1 MAVRVKHR
9 YVFFLF
15 VLLLAVAL
23 VVWSQIPRARTRA
36 ADAAAARWAER
47 TLAAMSLEE
56 KLGQLLMVFYY
67 GGFTSTES
75 DEYRE
80 LLRQIERHHVGG
92 VVLSTRPSPLGTQ
105 LSQAY
110 PAAALSNQLQR
121 AARYPLLVAA
131 DFERG
136 TAMRLAEGTSFP
148 YAMAIAATGR
158 PEDAAT
164 MARITAA
171 EARAVGVHWI
181 FAPVAD
187 VNVNPQNPIINTR
200 AFGEDPEQVSAFVAA
215 FVAAAE
221 EAGVLTT
228 AKHFPGHGDTAT
240 DTHVDLSRITADRA
254 RLDRV
259 ELAPFRA
266 AIRAGTSTIM
276 TGHLAVPAL
285 DPDPELPATM
295 SPRILTDLLRGEMGF
310 DGIIV
315 TDALG
320 MGGVTTRYSP
330 GEVAVR
336 SILAGADVL
345 LVPPVPDAALL
356 ALREAVA
363 SGRLPLARVDQA
375 ALRVLRAKA
384 RLGLHRAREVEL
396 DALNRTFGRPDYRAA
411 AEAIADRGVTLI
423 RNADNLVPL
432 DATRRQRVLLVAISA
447 DPDAL
452 PAAALEAELRARAED
467 VRVVRTDTRWVPVER
482 VALPPPSSWDV
493 AVVAVFVRVAD
504 RKGTVGLPAG
514 QAALVNR
521 VLASGKPA
529 VVAAFG
535 SPYLVERFPQARNW
549 IASFST
555 FEVNQRAVARALFG
569 QTEIAGQMPVTV
581 PGVAGR
587 GEGIQLPARPMEL
600 LPADDGML
608 ERFAAA
614 FAAVER
620 ATAAGALRGAL
631 LAIGHRGRLAQRTF
645 GRADAHA
652 ADALGRRVAATL
664 GLAALV
670 ERRLVELDAPVSRYL
685 PEWNSGPQPAW
696 RARAT
701 VRHLLLDAAGLP
713 QTMEALPAASD
724 PVARALAAPLAAEPG
739 ARVAPA
745 EAGAVLIGEI
755 VRRVSGRP
763 AIEFAAGRFGYTL
776 AEQLPLEDAPAA
788 ADSAGGPPGA
798 FPLVLAEKA
807 QMLLNGGI
815 YRHRR
820 ALRRATV
827 ELFTGRM
834 AVAGEARALGWEV
847 GPWSGGP
854 LSRRA
859 FGAEAGGAWLWVE
872 PDRELFILFVPSGIA
887 DGTGERLA
895 ALRSSL
901 FQAVAAAAAR

>member
-1 MAVRVKHR
+1 MAVRIKHR
-9 YVFFLF
+9 YVFVFF

-23 VVWSQIPRARTRA
+23 VVSSQIPRARNRA
-36 ADAAAARWAER
+36 ADAAAERWAER

-80 LLRQIERHHVGG
+80 LVRQIERNHVGG
-92 VVLSTRPSPLGTQ
+92 VALSTRPSPAGTQ

-110 PAAALSNQLQR
+110 PAAVLSNQLQR

-148 YAMAIAATGR
+148 YAMAVAATGR

-164 MARITAA
+164 MARISAA

-221 EAGVLTT
+221 EGGVLTT

-266 AIRAGTSTIM
+266 AIAAGASTIM

-295 SPRILTDLLRGEMGF
+295 SARILTDVLRGEMGF
-310 DGIIV
+310 EGIIV

-345 LVPPVPDAALL
+345 LVPPVTDAALL
-356 ALREAVA
+356 ALREAVG
-363 SGRLPLARVDQA
+363 SGRLPMARVDES
-375 ALRVLRAKA
+375 ALRILRAKA
-384 RLGLHRAREVEL
+384 RLGLHEAREVEL
-396 DALNRTFGRPDYRAA
+396 DALNRTFGRPEYRAA
-411 AEAIADRGVTLI
+411 AEAIADRGVTLV
-423 RNADNLVPL
+423 RNADSLVPL
-432 DATRRQRVLLVAISA
+432 DATRRQRVLLVAVSA

-452 PAAALEAELRARAED
+452 PAAALEAELRARAEE
-467 VRVVRTDTRWVPVER
+467 VRVVRTDTRWVPVEK
-482 VALPPPSSWDV
+482 VALPPTTSWDV

-521 VLASGKPA
+521 VLAAGRPA

-555 FEVNQRAVARALFG
+555 FDVNQRAVARALFG

-581 PGVAGR
+581 PGVAKR
-587 GEGIQLPARPMEL
+587 GEGIKLPARPMEL
-600 LPADDGML
+600 LPADNAML

-620 ATAAGALRGAL
+620 ATQAGTMRGAL
-631 LAIGHRGRLAQRTF
+631 LAVGHRSRLAQRTF
-645 GRADAHA
+645 GRVDPAA

-670 ERRLVELDAPVSRYL
+670 ERRLVDIDAPVSRYL
-685 PEWNSGPQPAW
+685 PEWNAGPQPAW

-713 QTMEALPAASD
+713 ATMDVLPAAAD

-739 ARVAPA
+739 ARVAPS
-745 EAGAVLIGEI
+745 EAGSLLVGEI

-763 AIEFAAGRFGYTL
+763 AVEFAADRFGYTL

-788 ADSAGGPPGA
+788 GDGAAAAGA
-798 FPLVLAEKA
+798 FPPVLSEKA

-859 FGAEAGGAWLWVE
+859 FGAEAAGAWLWVDPE
-872 PDRELFILFVPSGIA
+872 REVFIVFIRSGA
-887 DGTGERLA
+887 AEGAGERLA
-895 ALRSSL
+895 ALRASL
-901 FQAVAAAAAR
+901 FQAVAAALPR